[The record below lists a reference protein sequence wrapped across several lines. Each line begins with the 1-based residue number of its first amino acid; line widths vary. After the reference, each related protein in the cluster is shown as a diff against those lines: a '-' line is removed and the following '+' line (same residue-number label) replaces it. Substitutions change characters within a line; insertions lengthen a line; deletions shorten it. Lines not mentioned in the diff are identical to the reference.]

1 MRIMSQ
7 GFSILFLPQ
16 EQVAKQLINKSLSYR
31 LVAMASP
38 QPPPGP
44 IGNGND
50 GNGPADKQQSTN
62 SSSAQTQPVLE
73 ILGGDAYAAVVVCA
87 LLLMNLTQGIV
98 IAEAFHFFTSTTK
111 GRVLY
116 IWDMPQSQDCL

>member
-1 MRIMSQ
+1 MSEFCNRVFAELSTFDRY
-7 GFSILFLPQ
+7 GFIDSRGLRRCRATNASPPC
-16 EQVAKQLINKSLSYR
+16 NDDSLVNR
-31 LVAMASP
+31 LLAMASP

-62 SSSAQTQPVLE
+62 SISAPTQPVLE

-87 LLLMNLTQGIV
+87 LLLMNLTQAYMNGC
-98 IAEAFHFFTSTTK
+98 S
-111 GRVLY
+111 
-116 IWDMPQSQDCL
+116 C

>member
-1 MRIMSQ
+1 MRIMCQ
-7 GFSILFLPQ
+7 GFSTLFLTQ

-87 LLLMNLTQGIV
+87 LLLMNLTQGTV
-98 IAEAFHFFTSTTK
+98 IDASH
-111 GRVLY
+111 
-116 IWDMPQSQDCL
+116 CLRSSC

>member
-1 MRIMSQ
+1 
-7 GFSILFLPQ
+7 
-16 EQVAKQLINKSLSYR
+16 
-31 LVAMASP
+31 MASP

-44 IGNGND
+44 IGND

-87 LLLMNLTQGIV
+87 LLLMNLTQGNIV
-98 IAEAFHFFTSTTK
+98 IAAWH
-111 GRVLY
+111 
-116 IWDMPQSQDCL
+116 CLRSSC

>member
-1 MRIMSQ
+1 MRIMCHYVST
-7 GFSILFLPQ
+7 LFLTQ

-44 IGNGND
+44 IGND

-87 LLLMNLTQGIV
+87 LLLMNLTQGTV
-98 IAEAFHFFTSTTK
+98 IAA
-111 GRVLY
+111 
-116 IWDMPQSQDCL
+116 

>member
-1 MRIMSQ
+1 MFEFCNRVSAAS
-7 GFSILFLPQ
+7 GVVHRVDSSLRRCKVTYPLPC
-16 EQVAKQLINKSLSYR
+16 NDSLVERERR

-44 IGNGND
+44 IGND

-62 SSSAQTQPVLE
+62 SSSVQTQPVLE

-87 LLLMNLTQGIV
+87 LLLMNLTQAYMNGC
-98 IAEAFHFFTSTTK
+98 S
-111 GRVLY
+111 
-116 IWDMPQSQDCL
+116 C

>member
-1 MRIMSQ
+1 
-7 GFSILFLPQ
+7 
-16 EQVAKQLINKSLSYR
+16 
-31 LVAMASP
+31 MASP

-87 LLLMNLTQGIV
+87 LLLMNLTQAYMNGC
-98 IAEAFHFFTSTTK
+98 S
-111 GRVLY
+111 
-116 IWDMPQSQDCL
+116 C

>member
-1 MRIMSQ
+1 MHCSARQNACAIVCQ
-7 GFSILFLPQ
+7 DFSLLFLTY
-16 EQVAKQLINKSLSYR
+16 EQVAKQLNNKSLSYR
-31 LVAMASP
+31 LIAMASP

-50 GNGPADKQQSTN
+50 GNGPADKQQSIN

-87 LLLMNLTQGIV
+87 LLLMNLTQGNIV
-98 IAEAFHFFTSTTK
+98 IAAWHCVRS
-111 GRVLY
+111 
-116 IWDMPQSQDCL
+116 SC